1 MRSGRSFDQSTLP
14 PIDEY
19 VNALPIELPEEPY
32 EPNRAADVSSGH
44 QSELVSGVED
54 ATRGPGVPAKEAGHG
69 PVLPPPKEPAKQLLD
84 GSTKGVLSTQVR
96 PRADDLDKVQNP
108 RLEHSVGYIGSE
120 ANGDAKHGVY
130 TRPPQEISSSS
141 DEGIPLAPLNVK
153 GAVPES
159 NGIQGHLDQAKNE
172 QGAYSPVRR
181 QNVDTITPPAS
192 AEGAA
197 SFPDAEASLVE
208 ENPPRLDGVSRSQVD
223 NARVEALQ
231 RSPATPNEQLRLEEA
246 QSMQTSRESGGIS
259 DGETSTEKIL
269 GVQPQHGSSA
279 QGTSV
284 NLEDGRTNNTPH
296 FDELS
301 TEIDGGHN
309 DITAAAPHERND
321 QLVSRTS
328 GLRNAVF
335 HGMNGESPE
344 EITLSRRP
352 PMQINTN
359 VLPTSGATVTSENRP
374 SVISSVNN
382 TAPSGS
388 ATPNKLPHPAAS
400 AQSPPERMSTR
411 ISSGTL
417 RQKSISEILGETP
430 KATPTQAD
438 RGNFERGFSDSH
450 REDHG
455 SFQTPKSASS
465 FNSPDPAVFKQRLS
479 EIKGNDR
486 SKLSTVVFAPGP
498 RNADNSQSQRSDDKE
513 TPVKDKDYFLTLF
526 AAKGCHG
533 LPSLSQLIKTA
544 HKTLTTSE
552 LYTDF
557 NERQACQVLNRI
569 HELQSTHRWS
579 LRQPERSV
587 EPSRP
592 VTHWDVLLSQMKW
605 MRTDFR
611 EERKWK
617 MSSAKYLA
625 DNCAYWVASSKEE
638 REALRV
644 KIRPVHARA
653 KSRSLSA
660 STPDLV
666 HSADD
671 EVSEATDDE
680 SIREKDSPANAPAAI
695 FSLPPEMFIFGLS
708 KSPVAEKL
716 LLELPLYQPNAEM
729 QDAALGITQLQ
740 PDAVWKKAL
749 VPTSKYVEGKIVPL
763 LEEGPPR
770 KRSRFDYSHEE
781 YLRPSLGNIP
791 NLAHVH
797 FDRVVKPEQEDV
809 ALFDPENK
817 HIRDRIHASHAFRPP
832 SEYNMP
838 SQSFFESRQSS
849 QWTPDEDRE
858 LRGIVRDYAYNWSLI
873 SSCLTTPSMYHSQAE
888 RRTPW
893 ECFERWISLEG
904 LPVEMAKIQYFR
916 AYHSRLQAAQRTV
929 EAQQQAIQQAPGNN
943 PTQLPMRRRTTQ
955 PCSVERRKTVKHIHL
970 IDAMRK
976 LAKKRE
982 TAQHK
987 QQHGKPSFLYLCA
1000 LLQLSKIKLTVRSSC

>member
-1 MRSGRSFDQSTLP
+1 MHPQSGRSFDQSTLP
-14 PIDEY
+14 PIDGY
-19 VNALPIELPEEPY
+19 VNALPIDSYQGPH
-32 EPNRAADVSSGH
+32 EPNRVAEVSSGYL
-44 QSELVSGVED
+44 SELVRGVED
-54 ATRGPGVPAKEAGHG
+54 ATSGSGAPTKEAGHG
-69 PVLPPPKEPAKQLLD
+69 PVQQPSKEPAKRLLD
-84 GSTKGVLSTQVR
+84 GSTKGVLSAQEK
-96 PRADDLDKVQNP
+96 PRAEGFDKAQIR
-108 RLEHSVGYIGSE
+108 RLERSLEYTSSE
-120 ANGDAKHGVY
+120 ANGDEKQGLHPG
-130 TRPPQEISSSS
+130 PLQDLSSSS
-141 DEGIPLAPLNVK
+141 DEGRPLAPPAGK
-153 GAVPES
+153 GVIPES
-159 NGIQGHLDQAKNE
+159 NGIQGHLDQAKDE
-172 QGAYSPVRR
+172 QGAYSTDGRQ
-181 QNVDTITPPAS
+181 QNVDTLRAPAS
-192 AEGAA
+192 AEGSAV
-197 SFPDAEASLVE
+197 FPRVEAGLAE
-208 ENPPRLDGVSRSQVD
+208 ENAPRPDGVSISQMD
-223 NARVEALQ
+223 TARVEALHG
-231 RSPATPNEQLRLEEA
+231 SPATPNEQLRLEELEEE
-246 QSMQTSRESGGIS
+246 QSMQISRESGGML
-259 DGETSTEKIL
+259 DGETSTEKTL
-269 GVQPQHGSSA
+269 GVQAQHGPSA
-279 QGTSV
+279 QSS
-284 NLEDGRTNNTPH
+284 NADLEDGETNATPH
-296 FDELS
+296 FDDLN
-301 TEIDGGHN
+301 TEMNGSHN
-309 DITAAAPHERND
+309 DVTTAASQERND

-328 GLRNAVF
+328 GLRNTMF

-359 VLPTSGATVTSENRP
+359 VPSTSGATITSETRP
-374 SVISSVNN
+374 SATSSVNN

-388 ATPNKLPHPAAS
+388 ATPNKLAHPAAS

-430 KATPTQAD
+430 KATPPQAD
-438 RGNFERGFSDSH
+438 RGNFERSFSDFH
-450 REDHG
+450 REDQC

-465 FNSPDPAVFKQRLS
+465 FTSPDPAVFKQRLS
-479 EIKGNDR
+479 ELKGKDR

-498 RNADNSQSQRSDDKE
+498 RNTDNIQSQRTDDKE
-513 TPVKDKDYFLTLF
+513 TPIEDKDYFLTLF

-544 HKTLTTSE
+544 HKTVTTSE

-569 HELQSTHRWS
+569 HELQTTHRWS

-587 EPSRP
+587 EPNRP

-625 DNCAYWVASSKEE
+625 DTCAYWVASSKEE
-638 REALRV
+638 RESLRV
-644 KIRPVHARA
+644 RIRPVPARA
-653 KSRSLSA
+653 NSRSLSA
-660 STPDLV
+660 STPDLI

-671 EVSEATDDE
+671 EASEATDDE
-680 SIREKDSPANAPAAI
+680 CIREKDSPANAPAAI

-716 LLELPLYQPNAEM
+716 LLELPLYQPNAEI
-729 QDAALGITQLQ
+729 QDAALGIAQLQ
-740 PDAVWKKAL
+740 PDAVWKKPL

-770 KRSRFDYSHEE
+770 KRSRFDYPQEE
-781 YLRPSLGNIP
+781 SPRPNPGNVP
-791 NLAHVH
+791 GLTQA
-797 FDRVVKPEQEDV
+797 RLERAVKPEQEDV

-849 QWTPDEDRE
+849 QWTPEEDHE
-858 LRGIVRDYAYNWSLI
+858 LRRIVRDYAYNWSLI

-916 AYHSRLQAAQRTV
+916 AYHSRLQAAQKTV
-929 EAQQQAIQQAPGNN
+929 EAQHQAIQQAHVNN
-943 PTQLPMRRRTTQ
+943 PAQLPMRRRTTQ

-982 TAQHK
+982 TAHHK
-987 QQHGKPSFLYLCA
+987 QQHGKHSSLCLYTLRTA
-1000 LLQLSKIKLTVRSSC
+1000 SESRN

>member
-1 MRSGRSFDQSTLP
+1 MRTRSGRSFDHSTLP
-14 PIDEY
+14 PIDGY
-19 VNALPIELPEEPY
+19 VNALPIELSEDAY

-44 QSELVSGVED
+44 QNELVRGVED
-54 ATRGPGVPAKEAGHG
+54 ATSGPGVPAKEAGHG
-69 PVLPPPKEPAKQLLD
+69 PVLPPPKEPAKRLLD
-84 GSTKGVLSTQVR
+84 GSTKGVLSAQVR
-96 PRADDLDKVQNP
+96 SRADDLDKVQNP
-108 RLEHSVGYIGSE
+108 RLERSVEYTSSE
-120 ANGDAKHGVY
+120 ANGDTKHGVH
-130 TRPPQEISSSS
+130 TRPPQDLSSSS
-141 DEGIPLAPLNVK
+141 DEGIPLAPPDVK

-159 NGIQGHLDQAKNE
+159 NGVQGHLHQAKDE
-172 QGAYSPVRR
+172 QGAYSPVGR
-181 QNVDTITPPAS
+181 QNIDTITPPAS

-197 SFPDAEASLVE
+197 SFPDVEASLVE
-208 ENPPRLDGVSRSQVD
+208 EDAPRPDGVSRSQVD
-223 NARVEALQ
+223 NARVDALH

-246 QSMQTSRESGGIS
+246 QSMQMSRESGGIS
-259 DGETSTEKIL
+259 DGEISTEKIL
-269 GVQPQHGSSA
+269 GVQLQPDSST
-279 QGTSV
+279 QGTNV
-284 NLEDGRTNNTPH
+284 HLDDGGTNNTPH
-296 FDELS
+296 FDDLN
-301 TEIDGGHN
+301 TEIDGAHN
-309 DITAAAPHERND
+309 DLTAAAPHERND

-328 GLRNAVF
+328 GLRNTMF

-359 VLPTSGATVTSENRP
+359 VPSTSGATVTSENRP
-374 SVISSVNN
+374 SVISSLNN
-382 TAPSGS
+382 TAPCGS
-388 ATPNKLPHPAAS
+388 AIPNKLPHPAAS

-430 KATPTQAD
+430 KANPTQAD

-465 FNSPDPAVFKQRLS
+465 FTSPDPAVFKQRLS
-479 EIKGNDR
+479 EIKGKDR

-498 RNADNSQSQRSDDKE
+498 RNADNIQTQRSDDKE
-513 TPVKDKDYFLTLF
+513 TPIVDKDYFLTLF

-592 VTHWDVLLSQMKW
+592 VTHRDVLLSQMRW

-625 DNCAYWVASSKEE
+625 DACAYWVACSKEE
-638 REALRV
+638 RESLRV

-671 EVSEATDDE
+671 EASEATDDE
-680 SIREKDSPANAPAAI
+680 SIREKGSPANAPAAI

-716 LLELPLYQPNAEM
+716 LLELPLYQPNAEI

-763 LEEGPPR
+763 LEDGPPR
-770 KRSRFDYSHEE
+770 KRSRFDYSQEE
-781 YLRPSLGNIP
+781 SLRPSLGNIP
-791 NLAHVH
+791 NLVPVH

-849 QWTPDEDRE
+849 QWTQDEDRE
-858 LRGIVRDYAYNWSLI
+858 LRQIVRDYAYNWSLI

-929 EAQQQAIQQAPGNN
+929 EAQQQAIQQAHGNN
-943 PTQLPMRRRTTQ
+943 PAQLPMRRRTTQ

-1000 LLQLSKIKLTVRSSC
+1000 LLLLPKNQTDC

>member
-1 MRSGRSFDQSTLP
+1 MHTQSGRSFDQSSLP
-14 PIDEY
+14 PIDGY
-19 VNALPIELPEEPY
+19 VNALPIESYQGPY
-32 EPNRAADVSSGH
+32 EPNRLAEISSGY
-44 QSELVSGVED
+44 QSELVRGFED
-54 ATRGPGVPAKEAGHG
+54 ATSGPGAPAKEAGHG
-69 PVLPPPKEPAKQLLD
+69 SVQPPSKEPVKRLFD
-84 GSTKGVLSTQVR
+84 GSTKGVLSAQER
-96 PRADDLDKVQNP
+96 PSAEDLDKAET
-108 RLEHSVGYIGSE
+108 RSLEPSVEYASSE
-120 ANGDAKHGVY
+120 ATGDEKHGLHPG
-130 TRPPQEISSSS
+130 PPQGYSSSS
-141 DEGIPLAPLNVK
+141 DDGKPLAPRAVK
-153 GAVPES
+153 GVTLEP
-159 NGIQGHLDQAKNE
+159 NGIQGHLDEAKDE
-172 QGAYSPVRR
+172 QGAYSTNGRPQDVE
-181 QNVDTITPPAS
+181 TLTPPAS

-197 SFPDAEASLVE
+197 LFPNVDAGLTQEHAPRPDGASKL
-208 ENPPRLDGVSRSQVD
+208 QVD
-223 NARVEALQ
+223 TARVEALHGA
-231 RSPATPNEQLRLEEA
+231 PATPNEQLRLEEA
-246 QSMQTSRESGGIS
+246 QSMQISRDSGGMS
-259 DGETSTEKIL
+259 DGESSTEKAL
-269 GVQPQHGSSA
+269 GAEPQHGPSA
-279 QGTSV
+279 QCTNAHFEDGGTSA
-284 NLEDGRTNNTPH
+284 TPH
-296 FDELS
+296 FGDLNA
-301 TEIDGGHN
+301 EIEGGRN
-309 DITAAAPHERND
+309 DVTTAASHERND

-328 GLRNAVF
+328 GLRNSMF

-352 PMQINTN
+352 PMQINTD
-359 VLPTSGATVTSENRP
+359 VPSTSGATVTSENRH
-374 SVISSVNN
+374 SIISSVNN

-388 ATPNKLPHPAAS
+388 ATPNKLAHPAAS

-450 REDHG
+450 REDQC

-465 FNSPDPAVFKQRLS
+465 FTSPDPAVFKKRLS
-479 EIKGNDR
+479 ELKGKDR

-498 RNADNSQSQRSDDKE
+498 RNADNTQTQRSDDKE
-513 TPVKDKDYFLTLF
+513 TPNEDKDYFLTLF

-569 HELQSTHRWS
+569 HELQTTHRWS
-579 LRQPERSV
+579 LRQTERSV
-587 EPSRP
+587 EPNRP

-617 MSSAKYLA
+617 MSSAKFLA
-625 DNCAYWVASSKEE
+625 DTCAYWVASSKEE
-638 REALRV
+638 RESLRI
-644 KIRPVHARA
+644 KIRRMHGRA

-671 EVSEATDDE
+671 EASEATDDE

-695 FSLPPEMFIFGLS
+695 FSLPPEIFIFGLS

-716 LLELPLYQPNAEM
+716 LLELPLYQPNAEI

-740 PDAVWKKAL
+740 LDAVWKKPL

-770 KRSRFDYSHEE
+770 KRSRFDYSQEANP
-781 YLRPSLGNIP
+781 RPNLGNMPDLIQ
-791 NLAHVH
+791 AHL
-797 FDRVVKPEQEDV
+797 DSAIKPEQEDV

-849 QWTPDEDRE
+849 QWTPEEDHE
-858 LRGIVRDYAYNWSLI
+858 LRRIVRDYAYNWSLI
-873 SSCLTTPSMYHSQAE
+873 SSCLTTPSIYHSQAE

-916 AYHSRLQAAQRTV
+916 AYHSRLQAAQKTV
-929 EAQQQAIQQAPGNN
+929 EAQQQAIQQAHGNN
-943 PTQLPMRRRTTQ
+943 PAQLPMRRRTTQ

-982 TAQHK
+982 TAHHK
-987 QQHGKPSFLYLCA
+987 QQHGKPSFLYLYA
-1000 LLQLSKIKLTVRSSC
+1000 LRTASESPN

>member
-1 MRSGRSFDQSTLP
+1 MHTQSGRSFDQSTLP
-14 PIDEY
+14 PIDGY
-19 VNALPIELPEEPY
+19 INAPPIESYQDPY
-32 EPNRAADVSSGH
+32 EPNRVAEVPSGY
-44 QSELVSGVED
+44 QTELIRGVEN
-54 ATRGPGVPAKEAGHG
+54 ATSGPGAPAKEAGHG
-69 PVLPPPKEPAKQLLD
+69 PVQPPSKEPVKRLLD
-84 GSTKGVLSTQVR
+84 GSTKGVLSAQER
-96 PRADDLDKVQNP
+96 PRAEDLDKAQTR
-108 RLEHSVGYIGSE
+108 RLDRSVEYTSSE
-120 ANGDAKHGVY
+120 ANGDEKQGLHPG
-130 TRPPQEISSSS
+130 PPQEESSSS
-141 DEGIPLAPLNVK
+141 DEGRPLAKPAGK
-153 GAVPES
+153 GVLAES
-159 NGIQGHLDQAKNE
+159 TVIQGHLDQAKDE
-172 QGAYSPVRR
+172 QGAYSTDGR
-181 QNVDTITPPAS
+181 QKNADTLTPSAS
-192 AEGAA
+192 AEGTAP
-197 SFPDAEASLVE
+197 FPGVEARLIEENALPADAVSKSLVYT
-208 ENPPRLDGVSRSQVD
+208 
-223 NARVEALQ
+223 ARGEALHG
-231 RSPATPNEQLRLEEA
+231 SPATPNEQLRLEEA
-246 QSMQTSRESGGIS
+246 QAMQISQDSGAIL
-259 DGETSTEKIL
+259 DGETSTEKTL
-269 GVQPQHGSSA
+269 GGQPQHGQSA
-279 QGTSV
+279 QGT
-284 NLEDGRTNNTPH
+284 NTGLEDGETSATPH
-296 FDELS
+296 FVNLN

-309 DITAAAPHERND
+309 DATTASSHERND
-321 QLVSRTS
+321 QLVRTS
-328 GLRNAVF
+328 GLRNTMF
-335 HGMNGESPE
+335 HGLNGESPE

-359 VLPTSGATVTSENRP
+359 VASTSGATVTSETRP
-374 SVISSVNN
+374 STISSVNN
-382 TAPSGS
+382 TTLSGS
-388 ATPNKLPHPAAS
+388 ATLNKLAHPAPS

-450 REDHG
+450 REDQC
-455 SFQTPKSASS
+455 SFQTPKSTSS
-465 FNSPDPAVFKQRLS
+465 FASPDPAVFKQRLS
-479 EIKGNDR
+479 ELKGKDR

-498 RNADNSQSQRSDDKE
+498 RNTDNIQTQRTDDKE
-513 TPVKDKDYFLTLF
+513 TPIEDKDYFLTLF

-569 HELQSTHRWS
+569 HELQTTHRWS

-592 VTHWDVLLSQMKW
+592 VTHWDVLLGQMKW

-617 MSSAKYLA
+617 MASAKYLA
-625 DNCAYWVASSKEE
+625 DTCAYWVASSKEE
-638 REALRV
+638 RESIRIR
-644 KIRPVHARA
+644 IRPVRARA
-653 KSRSLSA
+653 NSRSLSA

-671 EVSEATDDE
+671 EASEATDDE
-680 SIREKDSPANAPAAI
+680 CIREKDSPANAPAAI

-716 LLELPLYQPNAEM
+716 LLELPLYQPNTEI

-740 PDAVWKKAL
+740 PDAVWKKPL
-749 VPTSKYVEGKIVPL
+749 VRTSKYVEGKIVPL

-770 KRSRFDYSHEE
+770 KRSRYDYSQEE
-781 YLRPSLGNIP
+781 SPRPSLADIP
-791 NLAHVH
+791 DLTQAR
-797 FDRVVKPEQEDV
+797 FERAVKPEQEDV

-849 QWTPDEDRE
+849 QWTPEEDHE
-858 LRGIVRDYAYNWSLI
+858 LRRIVRDYAYNWSLI
-873 SSCLTTPSMYHSQAE
+873 SSCLTTPSIYHSQAE

-916 AYHSRLQAAQRTV
+916 AYHSRLQAAQKTV
-929 EAQQQAIQQAPGNN
+929 EAQHQAIQQAHVNN
-943 PTQLPMRRRTTQ
+943 PAQLPMRRRTTQ

-982 TAQHK
+982 GALHK
-987 QQHGKPSFLYLCA
+987 QQHGKSSFLYLYIHRSA
-1000 LLQLSKIKLTVRSSC
+1000 SKIPD

>member
-1 MRSGRSFDQSTLP
+1 MHTQSGRSFDQSTLP
-14 PIDEY
+14 PIDGY
-19 VNALPIELPEEPY
+19 VNALPIESYQGPHEH
-32 EPNRAADVSSGH
+32 NRVAEVSSGY
-44 QSELVSGVED
+44 QSEFVRGIED
-54 ATRGPGVPAKEAGHG
+54 ATSGPGAPTTEAGHG
-69 PVLPPPKEPAKQLLD
+69 PVQPPSKEPAKRLLD
-84 GSTKGVLSTQVR
+84 GSTRGFLSAQER
-96 PRADDLDKVQNP
+96 PRTEDLDKAQTR
-108 RLEHSVGYIGSE
+108 RLERSVEHTSSE
-120 ANGDAKHGVY
+120 ANGDEKQGLHPG
-130 TRPPQEISSSS
+130 PPQELSSSS
-141 DEGIPLAPLNVK
+141 DEGRPLAPPAVK
-153 GAVPES
+153 GVIPES
-159 NGIQGHLDQAKNE
+159 NGIQGHLDQAKDE
-172 QGAYSPVRR
+172 QGACSTDGR
-181 QNVDTITPPAS
+181 QRNIDTLTPPAS

-197 SFPDAEASLVE
+197 LFPGVAASLTE
-208 ENPPRLDGVSRSQVD
+208 ENAPRPDGVSKSQVD
-223 NARVEALQ
+223 TARVEALHG
-231 RSPATPNEQLRLEEA
+231 SPATLNEQLRLEEA
-246 QSMQTSRESGGIS
+246 QSMQMSRESGGML
-259 DGETSTEKIL
+259 DGETSTEKTL
-269 GVQPQHGSSA
+269 GVQPQHGPSA
-279 QGTSV
+279 QCT
-284 NLEDGRTNNTPH
+284 NADLEDGETSATPQ
-296 FDELS
+296 FDDLNA
-301 TEIDGGHN
+301 EIDGGHN
-309 DITAAAPHERND
+309 DVTTAASHERDD

-328 GLRNAVF
+328 GLRNTVF

-359 VLPTSGATVTSENRP
+359 VPSTSGATVTSENRP
-374 SVISSVNN
+374 SAISSLNN
-382 TAPSGS
+382 TAPSSS
-388 ATPNKLPHPAAS
+388 ATPNKLAHPAAS

-450 REDHG
+450 REDQC

-465 FNSPDPAVFKQRLS
+465 FTSPDPAVFKQRLS
-479 EIKGNDR
+479 ELKGKDR

-498 RNADNSQSQRSDDKE
+498 RNADNIQTQRTDDKE
-513 TPVKDKDYFLTLF
+513 TPIEDKDYFLTLF

-569 HELQSTHRWS
+569 HELQTTHRWS

-587 EPSRP
+587 EPNRP

-625 DNCAYWVASSKEE
+625 DTCAYWVASSKEE
-638 REALRV
+638 RESLRV
-644 KIRPVHARA
+644 RIRPVHARA
-653 KSRSLSA
+653 NSRSLSA

-671 EVSEATDDE
+671 EASEATDDGC
-680 SIREKDSPANAPAAI
+680 IREKDSPANAPAAI

-716 LLELPLYQPNAEM
+716 LLELPLYQPNAEI

-740 PDAVWKKAL
+740 PDAAWKKPL

-770 KRSRFDYSHEE
+770 KRSRFDYPQEE
-781 YLRPSLGNIP
+781 SPRPNLGN
-791 NLAHVH
+791 VH
-797 FDRVVKPEQEDV
+797 FERAVKPEQEDV

-849 QWTPDEDRE
+849 QWTPEEDHE
-858 LRGIVRDYAYNWSLI
+858 LRRIVRDYAYNWSLI
-873 SSCLTTPSMYHSQAE
+873 SSCLTTSSMYHSQAE

-916 AYHSRLQAAQRTV
+916 AYHSRLQAAQKTV
-929 EAQQQAIQQAPGNN
+929 EAQHQAIQQAHGNN
-943 PTQLPMRRRTTQ
+943 PAQLPMRRRTTQ

-982 TAQHK
+982 TALHK
-987 QQHGKPSFLYLCA
+987 QQHGKSSFLYLCTHRTA
-1000 LLQLSKIKLTVRSSC
+1000 SESPN

>member
-1 MRSGRSFDQSTLP
+1 MHTQSGRSFDQSTLP
-14 PIDEY
+14 PIDGY
-19 VNALPIELPEEPY
+19 VNALPIESY
-32 EPNRAADVSSGH
+32 EGPHESNRVAEVSSGY
-44 QSELVSGVED
+44 QSELVRGDED
-54 ATRGPGVPAKEAGHG
+54 ATSGPGAPTTEAGHG
-69 PVLPPPKEPAKQLLD
+69 PGQPPSKEPAKRLLD
-84 GSTKGVLSTQVR
+84 GSTNEDLLAQER
-96 PRADDLDKVQNP
+96 PRAEDLNKAQTR
-108 RLEHSVGYIGSE
+108 RLERSFEHTSSE
-120 ANGDAKHGVY
+120 ANGDERKGPHPG
-130 TRPPQEISSSS
+130 PPQELSSSS
-141 DEGIPLAPLNVK
+141 DDGRPPAPPAAK
-153 GAVPES
+153 GVAPES
-159 NGIQGHLDQAKNE
+159 NGIQGQLDQAKDE
-172 QGAYSPVRR
+172 QGACSTDER
-181 QNVDTITPPAS
+181 QQNGDTLTPLAS
-192 AEGAA
+192 AGSATP
-197 SFPDAEASLVE
+197 FPGFEARLTE
-208 ENPPRLDGVSRSQVD
+208 ENAPRPDGVSKSLVYT
-223 NARVEALQ
+223 ARGEALHG
-231 RSPATPNEQLRLEEA
+231 SPATPNEQLRLEEA
-246 QSMQTSRESGGIS
+246 QAMQISQDSGALLV
-259 DGETSTEKIL
+259 GETSTEKIL
-269 GVQPQHGSSA
+269 GGQSQHARSA
-279 QGTSV
+279 QGT
-284 NLEDGRTNNTPH
+284 NADLEDGETSATPH
-296 FDELS
+296 FDDLN
-301 TEIDGGHN
+301 TEINGGHN
-309 DITAAAPHERND
+309 DVTSAASHEQND

-328 GLRNAVF
+328 GLRNTVF

-359 VLPTSGATVTSENRP
+359 VPSTSGATVTSEARP
-374 SVISSVNN
+374 SAISLVNN
-382 TAPSGS
+382 TALSGS
-388 ATPNKLPHPAAS
+388 ATPNKVAHTASS

-430 KATPTQAD
+430 KVTPTQAD

-450 REDHG
+450 REDQC
-455 SFQTPKSASS
+455 SFQAPKSASS
-465 FNSPDPAVFKQRLS
+465 FTSPDPAVFKQRLS
-479 EIKGNDR
+479 ELKGKDR

-498 RNADNSQSQRSDDKE
+498 RNADNIQSQRTDDKE
-513 TPVKDKDYFLTLF
+513 TPVEDKDYFLTLF

-569 HELQSTHRWS
+569 HELQTTHRWS

-587 EPSRP
+587 EPNRP
-592 VTHWDVLLSQMKW
+592 VTHWDVLLGQMKW

-617 MSSAKYLA
+617 TSSAKYLA
-625 DNCAYWVASSKEE
+625 DICAYWVASSKEE
-638 REALRV
+638 RESLRV
-644 KIRPVHARA
+644 RIRPVRARA
-653 KSRSLSA
+653 NSRSLSA

-680 SIREKDSPANAPAAI
+680 CIREKDSPANAPAAI

-716 LLELPLYQPNAEM
+716 LLELPLYQPNAEI

-740 PDAVWKKAL
+740 PDAVWKKPL

-770 KRSRFDYSHEE
+770 KRSRFDYYQEE
-781 YLRPSLGNIP
+781 GPRP
-791 NLAHVH
+791 NLGDMPDLTQAH
-797 FDRVVKPEQEDV
+797 FERTVKPEQEDV

-849 QWTPDEDRE
+849 QWTPEEDHE
-858 LRGIVRDYAYNWSLI
+858 LRRIVRDYAYNWSLI

-916 AYHSRLQAAQRTV
+916 AYHSRLQAAQKTV
-929 EAQQQAIQQAPGNN
+929 EAQHQAIQQAHVNN
-943 PTQLPMRRRTTQ
+943 PAQIPMRRRTTQ

-982 TAQHK
+982 TALHK
-987 QQHGKPSFLYLCA
+987 QQHGKPPVLD
-1000 LLQLSKIKLTVRSSC
+1000 LSTHRATSKSPN

>member
-1 MRSGRSFDQSTLP
+1 MRTRSGRSFDPSTLP
-14 PIDEY
+14 PIDGH
-19 VNALPIELPEEPY
+19 VNALPIELSQDLC

-44 QSELVSGVED
+44 QSELVRGVED
-54 ATRGPGVPAKEAGHG
+54 ATSGPGVPAKEAGHG
-69 PVLPPPKEPAKQLLD
+69 PVLPPHKEPAKRLLD
-84 GSTKGVLSTQVR
+84 GSTKGALSAQVR
-96 PRADDLDKVQNP
+96 PRVDHLDKVQNP
-108 RLEHSVGYIGSE
+108 RLERSVEYTSSE
-120 ANGDAKHGVY
+120 VNGDAKHGLY
-130 TRPPQEISSSS
+130 NSSPQEISSPS
-141 DEGIPLAPLNVK
+141 DEGILLAPPDVK

-159 NGIQGHLDQAKNE
+159 NGIQGHLDQAKDE
-172 QGAYSPVRR
+172 QGAHSPVGR

-197 SFPDAEASLVE
+197 SFQDIEASLVE
-208 ENPPRLDGVSRSQVD
+208 ENAPRPDGVSRSQLD
-223 NARVEALQ
+223 NARVEAIH

-246 QSMQTSRESGGIS
+246 QSMQISRESDGML

-279 QGTSV
+279 QGTGV
-284 NLEDGRTNNTPH
+284 HLEGAGTNNTPH
-296 FDELS
+296 FDELN
-301 TEIDGGHN
+301 TDIDGGHN
-309 DITAAAPHERND
+309 DVTAAAPHERND

-328 GLRNAVF
+328 GLRNTVF

-359 VLPTSGATVTSENRP
+359 VPSTSGATVTSENRP

-382 TAPSGS
+382 TAPPGS

-465 FNSPDPAVFKQRLS
+465 FTTPDPAVFKQRLS
-479 EIKGNDR
+479 ELKGDNR

-498 RNADNSQSQRSDDKE
+498 RNTDSIQTQRSDDKE
-513 TPVKDKDYFLTLF
+513 TPIEDKDYFLTLF

-587 EPSRP
+587 EPIRP
-592 VTHWDVLLSQMKW
+592 ATHRDVLLSQMKW

-617 MSSAKYLA
+617 MTSAKYLA
-625 DNCAYWVASSKEE
+625 DTCAYWVASSKEE
-638 REALRV
+638 RESLRV

-671 EVSEATDDE
+671 ETSEATDDD

-716 LLELPLYQPNAEM
+716 LLELPLYQPNAEI

-749 VPTSKYVEGKIVPL
+749 VPTSRYVEGKIVPL

-770 KRSRFDYSHEE
+770 KRSRFDYSQEE
-781 YLRPSLGNIP
+781 SLRSSMGNMS
-791 NLAHVH
+791 NLAQVH

-849 QWTPDEDRE
+849 QWTPEEDRE
-858 LRGIVRDYAYNWSLI
+858 LRQIVREYAYNWSLI

-929 EAQQQAIQQAPGNN
+929 EAQQQAIQQAHGNN
-943 PTQLPMRRRTTQ
+943 PAQLPMRRRTTQ
-955 PCSVERRKTVKHIHL
+955 PCTVERRKTVKHIHL

-987 QQHGKPSFLYLCA
+987 QQHGKPSFLYFVCSSTA
-1000 LLQLSKIKLTVRSSC
+1000 SKNQTDC

>member
-1 MRSGRSFDQSTLP
+1 MHTQSGRSFDQSTLP
-14 PIDEY
+14 PIDGY
-19 VNALPIELPEEPY
+19 VNALPIESY
-32 EPNRAADVSSGH
+32 EGPHESNRVAEVSSGY
-44 QSELVSGVED
+44 QSELVRGDED
-54 ATRGPGVPAKEAGHG
+54 ATSGPSAPTTEAGHG
-69 PVLPPPKEPAKQLLD
+69 PGQPPSKEPAKRLLD
-84 GSTKGVLSTQVR
+84 GSTNEDLLAQER
-96 PRADDLDKVQNP
+96 PRAEDLNKAQTR
-108 RLEHSVGYIGSE
+108 RLERSFEYTSSE
-120 ANGDAKHGVY
+120 ANGDERKGPHPG
-130 TRPPQEISSSS
+130 RPQELSSSS
-141 DEGIPLAPLNVK
+141 DDSRPPAPPAAK
-153 GAVPES
+153 GVAPES
-159 NGIQGHLDQAKNE
+159 NGIQGQLDQAKDE
-172 QGAYSPVRR
+172 QGAYSTDER
-181 QNVDTITPPAS
+181 QQNGDTLTPLAS
-192 AEGAA
+192 AGSATP
-197 SFPDAEASLVE
+197 FPGFEARLTE
-208 ENPPRLDGVSRSQVD
+208 ENAPRPDGVSKSLVYT
-223 NARVEALQ
+223 ARGEALHG
-231 RSPATPNEQLRLEEA
+231 SPATPDEQLRLEEA
-246 QSMQTSRESGGIS
+246 QAMQISQDSGALL

-269 GVQPQHGSSA
+269 GGQSQHGRSA
-279 QGTSV
+279 QGTDAD
-284 NLEDGRTNNTPH
+284 LEDGETSATPH
-296 FDELS
+296 FDDLN
-301 TEIDGGHN
+301 TEINGGHN
-309 DITAAAPHERND
+309 DVTSATSHEQID

-328 GLRNAVF
+328 GLRNTVF

-359 VLPTSGATVTSENRP
+359 VPSTSGATVTSEARP
-374 SVISSVNN
+374 SAISLVNN
-382 TAPSGS
+382 TALSGS
-388 ATPNKLPHPAAS
+388 ATPNKVAHTASS

-430 KATPTQAD
+430 KVTPTQAD

-450 REDHG
+450 REDQC

-465 FNSPDPAVFKQRLS
+465 FTSPDPAVFKQRLS
-479 EIKGNDR
+479 ELKGKDR

-498 RNADNSQSQRSDDKE
+498 RNADNIQSQRTDDKE
-513 TPVKDKDYFLTLF
+513 TPVEDKDYFLTLF

-569 HELQSTHRWS
+569 HELQTTHRWS

-587 EPSRP
+587 EPNRP

-617 MSSAKYLA
+617 ISSAKYLA
-625 DNCAYWVASSKEE
+625 DICAYWVASSKEE
-638 REALRV
+638 RESLRV
-644 KIRPVHARA
+644 RIRPVRARA
-653 KSRSLSA
+653 NSRSLSA

-680 SIREKDSPANAPAAI
+680 CIREKDSPANAPAAI

-716 LLELPLYQPNAEM
+716 LLELPLYQPNAEI

-740 PDAVWKKAL
+740 PDAAWKKPL
-749 VPTSKYVEGKIVPL
+749 VPTSRYVEGKIVPL

-770 KRSRFDYSHEE
+770 KRSRFDYSQEE
-781 YLRPSLGNIP
+781 GPRPNLGNMP
-791 NLAHVH
+791 DLSQAL
-797 FDRVVKPEQEDV
+797 FERAVKPEQEDV

-849 QWTPDEDRE
+849 QWTPEEDHE
-858 LRGIVRDYAYNWSLI
+858 LRRIVRDYAYNWSLI

-916 AYHSRLQAAQRTV
+916 AYHSRLQAAQKTV
-929 EAQQQAIQQAPGNN
+929 EAQHQAIQQAHVNN
-943 PTQLPMRRRTTQ
+943 PAQIPMRRRTTQ

-982 TAQHK
+982 TALHK
-987 QQHGKPSFLYLCA
+987 QQHGKPPILD
-1000 LLQLSKIKLTVRSSC
+1000 LSTHRAASKSPN